1 MKMTKPYSLR
11 LGSQSSGTLYSPY
24 LWSTK
29 TKTFNRRRFLMKCP
43 LPFRFMTLAALALLL
58 GCSERRTSAD
68 VKGNIEQ
75 ALNEAGLKSVNVS
88 QDRDKGVVTLTGDV
102 LTEADKQ
109 RAEEIAKSMAH
120 SSVVANEIGVR
131 PSGFE
136 SEAKKVD
143 SNLDAAIEKN
153 LEAAL
158 IAKQLNHDI
167 KYSAKNGVVTLS
179 GDVNSI
185 ERRNELEQLA
195 ASVTNVKQVINE
207 LQVKEMKATSR
218 K

>member
-11 LGSQSSGTLYSPY
+11 LGSQSGTLYSPY

-29 TKTFNRRRFLMKCP
+29 TKTFNRRRFLMKCT

>member
-1 MKMTKPYSLR
+1 
-11 LGSQSSGTLYSPY
+11 
-24 LWSTK
+24 
-29 TKTFNRRRFLMKCP
+29 MKCT
-43 LPFRFMTLAALALLL
+43 LPFRLMTLAALALLL

-75 ALNEAGLKSVNVS
+75 ALNQAGLKSVNVS
-88 QDRDKGVVTLTGDV
+88 QDRDKGVITLTGDV
-102 LTEADKQ
+102 LTDADKQ

-143 SNLDAAIEKN
+143 SSLDAAIEKN

-158 IAKQLNHDI
+158 VARKLDHDI
-167 KYSAKNGVVTLS
+167 KYAAKNGVVTLS

-195 ASVTNVKQVINE
+195 ASVPNVKQVINE

>member
-1 MKMTKPYSLR
+1 
-11 LGSQSSGTLYSPY
+11 
-24 LWSTK
+24 
-29 TKTFNRRRFLMKCP
+29 MKCT
-43 LPFRFMTLAALALLL
+43 LSFRFMALAALALLL

-68 VKGNIEQ
+68 VKGTIEQ
-75 ALNEAGLKSVNVS
+75 ALNQAGLKSVNVS
-88 QDRDKGVVTLTGDV
+88 QDRDKGVITLTGDV
-102 LTEADKQ
+102 PTEADKQ

-143 SNLDAAIEKN
+143 SSLDAAIEKN

-158 IAKQLNHDI
+158 VAKQLNHDI

-195 ASVTNVKQVINE
+195 ASVPNVKQVINE

>member
-1 MKMTKPYSLR
+1 
-11 LGSQSSGTLYSPY
+11 
-24 LWSTK
+24 
-29 TKTFNRRRFLMKCP
+29 MKCT
-43 LPFRFMTLAALALLL
+43 LSFRFMTLAALALLL

-68 VKGNIEQ
+68 VKGDIEQ
-75 ALNEAGLKSVNVS
+75 ALNQAGLKSVNVS

-179 GDVNSI
+179 GDVNSM

-195 ASVTNVKQVINE
+195 ASVPNVKQVINE

>member
-1 MKMTKPYSLR
+1 MKM
-11 LGSQSSGTLYSPY
+11 
-24 LWSTK
+24 
-29 TKTFNRRRFLMKCP
+29 KCT
-43 LPFRFMTLAALALLL
+43 LPFSLMTVAALALLL
-58 GCSERRTSAD
+58 GCSERSTSAD

-75 ALNEAGLKSVNVS
+75 ALNQAGLKSVNVS
-88 QDRDKGVVTLTGDV
+88 QDRDKGVITLTGDV

-131 PSGFE
+131 PSGLE

-143 SNLDAAIEKN
+143 ASLDAAIEKN
-153 LEAAL
+153 LEAVL
-158 IAKQLNHDI
+158 VGRKLDHDI

-195 ASVTNVKQVINE
+195 ASVPNVKQVINE